1 MNITWGEDAT
11 VKLLARD
18 DGRGF
23 FYVEETD
30 PTEPTESQG
39 RRLANT
45 VKRFFTTSFEQPG
58 NLDGYL
64 SFCPSRIGVLITLGL
79 AKDNKCSSSMPLK
92 KKKKI

>member
-11 VKLLARD
+11 VKLLSRD

-64 SFCPSRIGVLITLGL
+64 SFCPSRTR
-79 AKDNKCSSSMPLK
+79 SPLQYLFNP
-92 KKKKI
+92 ISC